1 MQMLVWHLLFESC
14 HATRQ
19 QRGDRPFDAN
29 LTCDTGTSS
38 RPAAASCGIVISAR
52 TLRMT
57 RRAWR
62 APSFVRRLLL
72 RSKCEPSKVTEGPR
86 DWSVSPS
93 LRGHQPAVIRTG
105 QNAEE
110 VERTSTLK
118 DGDPNYIMLIG
129 WVHAVLPRLL
139 PRPVK
144 LPFRPCFRLDPRVF
158 LALVDTDALW
168 KLEARRMAQW
178 PRLRYPKTFS
188 TS

>member
-19 QRGDRPFDAN
+19 QRGDRPSDAN

-38 RPAAASCGIVISAR
+38 PPAAASCGIVISAR

-57 RRAWR
+57 RRARR
-62 APSFVRRLLL
+62 APSFGRRLLL
-72 RSKCEPSKVTEGPR
+72 QSKCEPSKVTEGPR

-129 WVHAVLPRLL
+129 WVHAVLPSLQEEGRWCGCGHRMTDGSREGGVNELL
-139 PRPVK
+139 DQHGLQEMR
-144 LPFRPCFRLDPRVF
+144 
-158 LALVDTDALW
+158 A
-168 KLEARRMAQW
+168 E
-178 PRLRYPKTFS
+178 
-188 TS
+188 